1 MANSPL
7 SNLAAALT
15 GDAGAPIVLTRDY
28 LIAGLADA
36 TVSVSATLDNDLKA
50 AFQSPVAGLTVNLTA
65 QSVQPLNPA
74 TQSFKVTGVSARFL
88 QQDIQQGLVLTFGLT
103 GAVGAQ
109 SLSLE
114 IVTTPA
120 SWTWADLSS
129 FATGIPFKWTGI
141 SNAVFT
147 FKASQG
153 PRQGFAAQLTPPP
166 QLSTAVAVVQNL
178 GFPTLALPFTG
189 SMDFAKV
196 DGVEVFMPTT
206 TLQAPFLNVSG
217 GLKLLYLNVDTPVFG
232 LIIGPPELQDGEDP
246 AEAFYDQQVS
256 LYFGLNLSLTDQNG
270 KSVDYQ
276 MRALAQI
283 NNASAFNF
291 YLGHSDDGSA
301 LLTPATIIGLLDNNG
316 SFFSGTPPVLQQFLS
331 GIGLRSLA
339 LSGVTRPKLALSTAS
354 VTLGADPTVINL
366 EHPWVP
372 LQDPTNQLVFGV
384 TDFELVWGIN
394 FLPEGNAQSFLFQTR
409 FLLLPEVFK
418 GKTADENGLFF
429 VQFNSDLQLLARFDG
444 TANLNDLI
452 ATLTAQLIRIPK
464 SFVDASLSDVGLSLD
479 VGAKSYAFNAG
490 FELDLNLFTFAGQP
504 ILSVTDGQLYIKA
517 TTPTSASGSDAPAVT
532 TYQAGIGG
540 LVGIGPYFANASL
553 DYDGSKTP
561 ATWQV
566 AAQLAQPVDVQQL
579 VSQFLSFGGTFSFP
593 DFLPGQLLVNTLE
606 VDASLSTGNTPLD
619 SYTVA
624 GSLRWTFN
632 LGQAFSVDTLA
643 TLSLSY
649 DASKPANQQYSGSAT
664 TLWDFSF
671 LNDSVLLGYSFAPDN
686 QGSNAQLTL
695 SWEGL
700 TAIYQVD
707 KKALTFT
714 LKNWSLGRLIQKLM
728 QSLSDPYF
736 TLSSPWDVLNQI
748 SLDGLSLIINL
759 ENSSGSSVP
768 SISAKYTLA
777 SKIDLGFMSIDGL
790 VFERKKVNGV
800 DKITLGIDGSSVFKG
815 NNPQEQQDWSN
826 LLDPSKGQPVDK
838 LPTVPGQGTD
848 YFSLPLLVLGQR
860 VAISGYDSFAN
871 TKAVIDALKDVPS
884 TTGYTNPLNP
894 SDSGSKGVPYY
905 NRNSDWLIAGQLLL
919 LKTGKD
925 WTVDLMLVFNDP
937 NLYGL
942 RLALAGEKAKALGN
956 LVLDILY
963 KKITDDVG
971 VYQIE
976 WTFPDSIRNLNF
988 GAVSIVLPE
997 IGVKIYTNGDFF
1009 IDIGFPYNLDFTRS
1023 FSISAIVY
1031 GVPVLGAGG
1040 FYLGKL
1046 SSVTATQVPK
1056 TTQGTFD
1063 PVIVFGLG
1071 LQLGLGYNFV
1081 KGPLKAGFAL
1091 TVFGIL
1097 EGTIAAFHAYRPSTA
1112 LVPAG
1117 KSVQDD
1123 YYFKIQGTV
1132 GVIGLLYGSIDFA
1145 IISAAVNVRIT
1156 LSLSLTYE
1164 SYKPIPIA
1172 ARATVEVSVKVKI
1185 DLGLF
1190 SFSISFSFHAD
1201 VSARF
1206 EINAIESGP
1215 APWAEPGLLL
1225 ARQARHVQ
1233 LASARRATTPQPM
1246 TLLRAAGKPLLN
1258 LYATPQFTVLCNEG
1272 ASHYADQQGAFVFLL
1287 TMDAPSP
1294 TGASADS
1301 AGNSS
1306 FERLC
1311 ADYLPWLVG
1320 SLGSASSEQDTLA
1333 DILGTLVDKAMLV
1346 EDIKRLAD
1354 LANPPFGISELLTFL
1369 SSFEVSI
1376 TLPDATNQAQIQQV
1390 LQAGSVLF
1398 PVFDGLS
1405 LGVPLANAGSATVDF
1420 AHYVGTN
1427 STYRSNVAQMFKEL
1441 AALVTSEE
1449 TPTPALRAAADD
1461 SESMAA
1467 VIFTDAFMVIGRQL
1481 LQVALNAFDDYA
1493 YATAN
1498 GNSVSAILS
1507 WTNDLRGNNLTL
1519 DDIIRPNAEVALS
1532 DGLSLDIPLPAYTLQ
1547 SGDTLAKVAAAWS
1560 DSSVPARWSTSA
1572 SGLILANGNSLVIAA
1587 NQVISL
1593 PVGNDIH
1600 QCTTGPGETFN
1611 SLARTLGVTLA
1622 QLAQDS
1628 ALYAMPGLL
1637 LAGQPLLLP
1646 NLAYRTAGDS
1656 LNSAGARFGVSAMA
1670 LFSDPASANFRVA
1683 PLFAKAQ
1690 ITLTSLNSLYTE
1702 DLWNLLVTTDQLS
1715 QLAGMLSRFLAYG
1728 LRLPANPAGMGG
1740 LSLSPAFLY
1749 PAQQNAYGLYQLTG
1763 QQFPTPADLLP
1774 GSDLPISLSRAAT
1787 SHGVDLSFVQIAG
1800 ASSGS
1805 MNLNQ
1810 AYSNLSG
1817 VLAYARQGK
1826 FQPAPRIEL
1835 LPTVARSPK
1844 DYAVKSVSLWSTADL
1859 QQLRNLC
1866 QPGLRASSE
1875 GGASVQ
1881 PMLWSLP
1888 DGLIQLINQR
1898 VGNLARQLPKL
1909 TQQIPY
1915 LPAFTPCEVSTDP
1928 ATLETTR
1935 REIPAYSYATRVD
1948 FTIKRLPQAEPGAI
1962 AGSGSN
1968 LSYTYELLG
1977 PSATDA
1983 QLLERLLIAVSEL
1996 GSGIISGQFLL
2007 MPQGNAKASNLL
2019 SQAAS
2024 DFLAFLTQTNLSTET
2039 NPPPALMAARLAEEA
2054 GPRGILNPPEEVV
2067 KLLWE
2072 LSTVRSGGY
2081 YLSYYDAIAAAGLP
2095 DSIFDDSGTATL
2107 TLVVTYPRDALDG
2120 RLCNFV
2126 NAFVSTDTVIQQG
2139 SHMTLRSAATADS
2152 SQPTSAGDSLD
2163 SLAAF
2168 YGIGTGRIAEL
2179 NAGVTLSKAAQVP
2192 VDGIIHLV
2200 TPAEASAGNGQ
2211 SASILDN
2218 LARYYSVGALQPISA
2233 TQIANLNPGVS
2244 AAGGVALFV
2253 PALTYVVDA
2262 SLAPGNSL
2270 QSLAS
2275 YYGLD
2280 LDALAVSAAQVTGL
2294 FSVGSSLSIDT
2305 QTFDLQAVFKQGNAA
2320 FSVLRNNP
2328 PPVDSP
2334 SLDPDGYASAYLY
2347 NLYSVLSAGLD
2358 GSPWF
2363 SASELALPFGPQRP
2377 DSGVDSPEA
2386 QAHRQAMRD
2395 PQSRARAL
2403 DALAEDS
2410 QYSYQQTLGLARRA
2424 TSNAAPVPA
2433 RPGLPSAADNPY
2445 RGVGSF
2451 AQVNLTWLDIFGNI
2465 TVTPF
2470 QAPTPGYPGSLNHP
2484 PLPLRYCDRLI
2495 ALSAWPN
2502 TRSFYTYE
2510 AVAGGAQ
2517 LVISLS
2523 LDTSSYDPAG
2533 GDNVKEQAK
2542 KDLGMFN
2549 LIYYQLN
2556 QSYKDLQLPW
2566 CQGRA
2571 VSVEL
2576 VNSLFA
2582 QPLSRL
2588 DDSQAQPLLDYVNEV
2603 ILYLAQVV
2611 QGTRPAAPATVQLK
2625 LAVDIDALAPGSILP
2640 LSLTLSLRRVAALVE
2655 PDVAG
2660 LEGGVAVTS
2669 TLLPVPDA
2677 LSASTSGYSQFARAF
2692 EALFQRA
2699 GAWMTRVGSGTADPG
2714 STPDGRSQ
2722 TLWAARFAL
2731 GDGNDGIRYRI
2742 DPAPGYFAAQPIAR
2756 SLTSDSVQIYPN
2768 YQPDQPFPSGD
2779 PVTLTLTGVDQ
2790 NLWFET
2796 ALKAIDGFLAPTY
2809 APSVFLLDTLLG
2821 SKDPLKDGNLG
2832 KILSAKQTLAD
2843 AIASTIKPV
2852 LSAGPQDGPARAAAG
2867 EKLRQTLL
2875 NQLYSAYSTTA
2886 IVGFSVQG
2894 SATGEPLSLYGQ
2906 PTVASAAKV
2915 AGNSEAPE
2923 AGNDNYAF
2931 GSGRIGLPDAPGES
2945 ALAFVFNSRNEAARS
2960 YVPLDLE
2967 LQISHLEHDVRNVP
2981 GISGYTQS
2989 NWISLIS
2996 GPLRVPLADG
3006 QTLNLPVLLRALPEP
3021 PTIQGQTATAWAQ
3034 VPQQVSDLSKWTYAF
3049 DSLVR
3054 GTAQDSLNV
3063 AIALNTPTVDAALRS
3078 VDKSLVTALAQFVSV
3093 YPSIEVAMQ
3102 DNLSAINFG
3111 EPTAVQIAAAQ
3122 QAVEAFVYIV
3132 QQVTEAYD
3140 AWARPLLRS
3149 AAAFVAPQAL
3159 TCSFSQVLAPVTV
3172 DGQERAETLLLDVSI
3187 NQVAASYDP
3196 ASGQISATL
3205 PEFGKVS
3212 LPVPL
3217 VQIAPQ
3223 QYDAVSVVDPS
3234 NPGLIAYRYRLKGS
3248 QPAVWLDYADALLID
3263 ERRTSL
3269 PALNVFDHQNAWAS
3283 LSVERNR
3290 ILFPAAD
3297 IGTLQ
3302 TNALFRF
3309 STPVV
3314 RFVESISPHISQG
3327 TFSLDNL
3334 QVPNASLDD
3343 YLEVFFAALGEGSNG
3358 TTVQV
3363 GMEGRYSY
3371 EVAAPGVVARTVL
3384 PAALLLP
3391 VATSLNSPPAFTS
3404 AFSQAIDRWRLA
3416 EQVTLQGNARVD
3428 LTLRAFSADDP
3439 AQLARGAVAAD
3450 NQPPLLS
3457 IETLWVSAS
3466 KVPPEQGGA

>member
-74 TQSFKVTGVSARFL
+74 TQTFKVTGVSARFL

-103 GAVGAQ
+103 GAAGAQ

-129 FATGIPFKWTGI
+129 FATGIPFKWTAI

-270 KSVDYQ
+270 QSVDYQ

-283 NNASAFNF
+283 NNGSAFNF

-354 VTLGADPTVINL
+354 VTLGADPTVINV

-418 GKTADENGLFF
+418 GKTADEKGLFF

-517 TTPTSASGSDAPAVT
+517 TTPTAASGTNAPAVT

-579 VSQFLSFGGTFSFP
+579 VSQFLSFGGTFTFP

-707 KKALTFT
+707 KKTLTFT

-838 LPTVPGQGTD
+838 L
-848 YFSLPLLVLGQR
+848 
-860 VAISGYDSFAN
+860 
-871 TKAVIDALKDVPS
+871 
-884 TTGYTNPLNP
+884 
-894 SDSGSKGVPYY
+894 
-905 NRNSDWLIAGQLLL
+905 
-919 LKTGKD
+919 
-925 WTVDLMLVFNDP
+925 
-937 NLYGL
+937 
-942 RLALAGEKAKALGN
+942 
-956 LVLDILY
+956 
-963 KKITDDVG
+963 
-971 VYQIE
+971 
-976 WTFPDSIRNLNF
+976 
-988 GAVSIVLPE
+988 
-997 IGVKIYTNGDFF
+997 
-1009 IDIGFPYNLDFTRS
+1009 
-1023 FSISAIVY
+1023 
-1031 GVPVLGAGG
+1031 
-1040 FYLGKL
+1040 
-1046 SSVTATQVPK
+1046 
-1056 TTQGTFD
+1056 
-1063 PVIVFGLG
+1063 
-1071 LQLGLGYNFV
+1071 
-1081 KGPLKAGFAL
+1081 
-1091 TVFGIL
+1091 
-1097 EGTIAAFHAYRPSTA
+1097 
-1112 LVPAG
+1112 
-1117 KSVQDD
+1117 
-1123 YYFKIQGTV
+1123 
-1132 GVIGLLYGSIDFA
+1132 
-1145 IISAAVNVRIT
+1145 
-1156 LSLSLTYE
+1156 
-1164 SYKPIPIA
+1164 
-1172 ARATVEVSVKVKI
+1172 
-1185 DLGLF
+1185 
-1190 SFSISFSFHAD
+1190 
-1201 VSARF
+1201 
-1206 EINAIESGP
+1206 
-1215 APWAEPGLLL
+1215 
-1225 ARQARHVQ
+1225 
-1233 LASARRATTPQPM
+1233 
-1246 TLLRAAGKPLLN
+1246 
-1258 LYATPQFTVLCNEG
+1258 
-1272 ASHYADQQGAFVFLL
+1272 
-1287 TMDAPSP
+1287 
-1294 TGASADS
+1294 
-1301 AGNSS
+1301 
-1306 FERLC
+1306 
-1311 ADYLPWLVG
+1311 
-1320 SLGSASSEQDTLA
+1320 
-1333 DILGTLVDKAMLV
+1333 
-1346 EDIKRLAD
+1346 
-1354 LANPPFGISELLTFL
+1354 
-1369 SSFEVSI
+1369 
-1376 TLPDATNQAQIQQV
+1376 
-1390 LQAGSVLF
+1390 
-1398 PVFDGLS
+1398 
-1405 LGVPLANAGSATVDF
+1405 
-1420 AHYVGTN
+1420 
-1427 STYRSNVAQMFKEL
+1427 
-1441 AALVTSEE
+1441 
-1449 TPTPALRAAADD
+1449 
-1461 SESMAA
+1461 
-1467 VIFTDAFMVIGRQL
+1467 
-1481 LQVALNAFDDYA
+1481 
-1493 YATAN
+1493 
-1498 GNSVSAILS
+1498 
-1507 WTNDLRGNNLTL
+1507 
-1519 DDIIRPNAEVALS
+1519 
-1532 DGLSLDIPLPAYTLQ
+1532 
-1547 SGDTLAKVAAAWS
+1547 
-1560 DSSVPARWSTSA
+1560 
-1572 SGLILANGNSLVIAA
+1572 
-1587 NQVISL
+1587 
-1593 PVGNDIH
+1593 
-1600 QCTTGPGETFN
+1600 
-1611 SLARTLGVTLA
+1611 
-1622 QLAQDS
+1622 
-1628 ALYAMPGLL
+1628 
-1637 LAGQPLLLP
+1637 
-1646 NLAYRTAGDS
+1646 
-1656 LNSAGARFGVSAMA
+1656 
-1670 LFSDPASANFRVA
+1670 
-1683 PLFAKAQ
+1683 
-1690 ITLTSLNSLYTE
+1690 
-1702 DLWNLLVTTDQLS
+1702 
-1715 QLAGMLSRFLAYG
+1715 
-1728 LRLPANPAGMGG
+1728 
-1740 LSLSPAFLY
+1740 
-1749 PAQQNAYGLYQLTG
+1749 
-1763 QQFPTPADLLP
+1763 
-1774 GSDLPISLSRAAT
+1774 
-1787 SHGVDLSFVQIAG
+1787 
-1800 ASSGS
+1800 
-1805 MNLNQ
+1805 
-1810 AYSNLSG
+1810 
-1817 VLAYARQGK
+1817 
-1826 FQPAPRIEL
+1826 
-1835 LPTVARSPK
+1835 
-1844 DYAVKSVSLWSTADL
+1844 
-1859 QQLRNLC
+1859 
-1866 QPGLRASSE
+1866 
-1875 GGASVQ
+1875 
-1881 PMLWSLP
+1881 
-1888 DGLIQLINQR
+1888 
-1898 VGNLARQLPKL
+1898 
-1909 TQQIPY
+1909 
-1915 LPAFTPCEVSTDP
+1915 
-1928 ATLETTR
+1928 
-1935 REIPAYSYATRVD
+1935 
-1948 FTIKRLPQAEPGAI
+1948 
-1962 AGSGSN
+1962 
-1968 LSYTYELLG
+1968 SYTYELLG

-1996 GSGIISGQFLL
+1996 GSAIISGQFLL

-2081 YLSYYDAIAAAGLP
+2081 YLSYYDAIATAGLP

-2120 RLCNFV
+2120 RLGNFV

-2139 SHMTLRSAATADS
+2139 SHMTLRSAATADR

-2179 NAGVTLSKAAQVP
+2179 NAAVTLSKAAQVP

-2244 AAGGVALFV
+2244 AANGVALFI

-2270 QSLAS
+2270 QSLAT

-2280 LDALAVSAAQVTGL
+2280 LDALAVGAAQVTGL

-2334 SLDPDGYASAYLY
+2334 SQDPDGYASAYLY

-2386 QAHRQAMRD
+2386 QARRRAMRD

-2403 DALAEDS
+2403 NDLAEDS

-2424 TSNAAPVPA
+2424 TSNAAPTPA
-2433 RPGLPSAADNPY
+2433 RPGLPSAEDNPY

-2470 QAPTPGYPGSLNHP
+2470 QAPAPGYPGSLNHP

-2533 GDNVKEQAK
+2533 GDKVKEQAK
-2542 KDLGMFN
+2542 KDLAMFK

-2588 DDSQAQPLLDYVNEV
+2588 DDNQAQPLLDYVNGV

-2625 LAVDIDALAPGSILP
+2625 LAVDIDAMAPGSILP

-2669 TLLPVPDA
+2669 PLLPVPDA

-2731 GDGNDGIRYRI
+2731 SDGNDGIRYRIDPAPGYFAAQPIARSLTSDSVQIYPNYQPDQPFPSGDPVTLTLTGVDQNLWFETALKAIDGFLAPTYAPSVFLLDTLLGSKDPLKDGNLGKILSAKQTLADAIASTIKPVLSAGPQDGPARAAAGESASILDNLARYYSVGALQPISATQIANLNPGVSAANGVALFIPALTYVVDASLAPGNSLQSLATYYGLDLDALAVGAAQVTGLFSVGSSLSIDTQTFDLQAVFKQGNAAFSVLRNNPPPVDSPSQDPDGYASAYLYNLYSVLSAGLDGSPWFSASELALPFGPQRPDSGVDSPEAQARRRAMRDPQSRARALNDLAEDSQYSYQQTLGLARRATSNAAPTPARPGLPSAEDNPYRGVGSFAQVNLTWLDIFGNITVTPFQAPAPGYPGSLNHPPLPLRYCDRLIALSAWPNTRSFYTYEAVAGGAQLVISLSLDTSSYDPAGGDKVKEQAKKDLAMFKLIYYQLNQSYKDLQLPWCQGRAVSVELVNSLFAQPLSRLDDNQAQPLLDYVNGVILYLAQVVQGTRPAAPATVQLKLAVDIDAMAPGSILPLSLTLSLRRVAALVEPDVAGLEGGVAVTSPLLPVPDALSASTSGYSQFARAFEALFQRAGAWMTRVGSGTADPGSTPDGRSQTLWAARFALSDGNDGIRYRI

-2906 PTVASAAKV
+2906 PTVASAAPAARTSDPAV
-2915 AGNSEAPE
+2915 

-2931 GSGRIGLPDAPGES
+2931 GSGRIALPDAPGES

-3021 PTIQGQTATAWAQ
+3021 PTIQGQTATAWAP
-3034 VPQQVSDLSKWTYAF
+3034 VPQQVSDLSKWTYTF

-3063 AIALNTPTVDAALRS
+3063 AIALNTPTVDGALRS
-3078 VDKSLVTALAQFVSV
+3078 ANKSLVTALAQFVSV

-3132 QQVTEAYD
+3132 QEVTEAYD

-3187 NQVAASYDP
+3187 NQVAASYDA

-3205 PEFGKVS
+3205 PQLGKVS
-3212 LPVPL
+3212 LPLPL

-3269 PALNVFDHQNAWAS
+3269 PALNLFDHQNAWAS

-3302 TNALFRF
+3302 TNPLFRF

-3327 TFSLDNL
+3327 AFSLDNL

-3343 YLEVFFAALGEGSNG
+3343 YLEVFFAALGAGSNG

-3416 EQVTLQGNARVD
+3416 EQVTVQGNARVD

-3439 AQLARGAVAAD
+3439 AQLAQGAVAAD

>member
-1 MANSPL
+1 MASSPL

-15 GDAGAPIVLTRDY
+15 RDAGKPLVLTRDY
-28 LIAGLADA
+28 LVAGLADA
-36 TVSVSATLDNDLKA
+36 TVSVSASLDQDLKA
-50 AFQSPVAGLTVNLTA
+50 AFQSPVAGLTLTFAA
-65 QSVQPLNPA
+65 QGVRPLDPA
-74 TQSFKVTGVSARFL
+74 TQTFKVTGASARFL
-88 QQDIQQGLVLTFGLT
+88 QQDIAQGLVLTFGLT
-103 GAVGAQ
+103 GAAGAQ
-109 SLSLE
+109 ALTLE

-120 SWTWADLSS
+120 RWTWSDLSS
-129 FATGIPFKWTGI
+129 FATGTPFTWASI

-147 FKASQG
+147 FKDSLG
-153 PRQGFAAQLTPPP
+153 PCQGFAANLTPPA
-166 QLSTAVAVVQNL
+166 QLASAVAVVQNL

-196 DGVEVFMPTT
+196 NGVDVFMPTT
-206 TLQAPFLNVSG
+206 TLQAPFLNVG
-217 GLKLLYLNVDTPVFG
+217 DGLKLLYLTVGAPVFG

-246 AEAFYDQQVS
+246 AEAFFDQQVS
-256 LYFGLNLSLTDQNG
+256 LYFGLDLSLADQDG
-270 KSVDYQ
+270 KAVDYQ
-276 MRALAQI
+276 LRALAQI
-283 NNASAFNF
+283 NNGAAFNF

-331 GIGLRSLA
+331 GIGLRSLS
-339 LSGVTRPKLALSTAS
+339 LSGATRPSLLLSTAS
-354 VTLGADPTVINL
+354 VTLGADPTVINAT
-366 EHPWVP
+366 HPWVP

-384 TDFELVWGIN
+384 TDFELTWGIN
-394 FLPEGNAQSFLFQTR
+394 FLPGGNTQSFLFQTQ
-409 FLLLPEVFK
+409 FLLLPDVFK
-418 GKTADENGLFF
+418 GKTVAENGLFF

-452 ATLTAQLIRIPK
+452 AKLTAQLIRIPK
-464 SFVDASLSDVGLSLD
+464 GFVDASLSDVGLSLD
-479 VGAKSYAFNAG
+479 VSAKSYAFNAG
-490 FELDLNLFTFAGQP
+490 FELDLNLFSLGGEP
-504 ILSVTDGQLYIKA
+504 ILSVTDGQLYLKA
-517 TTPTSASGSDAPAVT
+517 TTPTTPGAGKAPPTT

-540 LVGIGPYFANASL
+540 LVGIGPYFANASV
-553 DYDGSKTP
+553 DYDGTQTP
-561 ATWQV
+561 ATWKV
-566 AAQLAQPVDVQQL
+566 AARLAQPVDVQQL
-579 VSQFLSFGGTFSFP
+579 VKQFLSFGGAFSFP
-593 DFLPGQLLVNTLE
+593 DFLPGTLLVNTLE
-606 VDASLSTGNTPLD
+606 VDASLSTD
-619 SYTVA
+619 SAPVDRYTVA

-632 LGQAFSVDTLA
+632 LGQAFSVDTQA

-686 QGSNAQLTL
+686 QGSNAQLSL

-707 KKALTFT
+707 KKTLTFT

-728 QSLSDPYF
+728 QSLGDPYF
-736 TLSSPWDVLNQI
+736 TLTSPWDVLNQI

-759 ENSSGSSVP
+759 ETSNGSTP
-768 SISAKYTLA
+768 SIAAKYTLA

-790 VFERKKVNGV
+790 VFERKKVDGV

-826 LLDPSKGQPVDK
+826 LLDPQKGQPVDK
-838 LPTVPGQGTD
+838 LPSVPGQGTD

-871 TKAVIDALKDVPS
+871 TKAVIDALKKVPS
-884 TTGYTNPLNP
+884 TTGASNPLNP
-894 SDSGSKGVPYY
+894 ADSGNKGTPYY
-905 NRNSDWLIAGQLLL
+905 NRNSDWLIAGQLQL

-937 NLYGL
+937 SLYGL

-1112 LVPAG
+1112 LVAAG

-1164 SYKPIPIA
+1164 SYQPIPIA

-1206 EINAIESGP
+1206 EINALNSGP
-1215 APWAEPGLLL
+1215 APWADPAPLL
-1225 ARQARHVQ
+1225 ARQVRNRQ
-1233 LASARRATTPQPM
+1233 LASARRATQPRAM
-1246 TLLRAAGKPLLN
+1246 KLLRAASRPALN

-1272 ASHYADQQGAFVFLL
+1272 ANRYADQQGAFVFLL

-1294 TGASADS
+1294 TRQAAEAD
-1301 AGNSS
+1301 GDSS

-1311 ADYLPWLVG
+1311 ADYLPWLIG
-1320 SLGSASSEQDTLA
+1320 TLGSAGSDQDTLA
-1333 DILGTLVDKAMLV
+1333 DILGTQVDKALLEV
-1346 EDIKRLAD
+1346 DIERLAD
-1354 LANPPFGISELLTFL
+1354 LANPPFGIAELLGFL
-1369 SSFEVSI
+1369 SSFDVSI
-1376 TLPDATNQAQIQQV
+1376 TLPDASNQARIKQV
-1390 LQAGSVLF
+1390 LEAGSVLF

-1405 LGVPLANAGSATVDF
+1405 LTVPLADAGSATLDF
-1420 AHYVGTN
+1420 ARYVGTD
-1427 STYRSNVAQMFKEL
+1427 STYRRNVAQLFKEL
-1441 AALVTSEE
+1441 AAVVTAKDE
-1449 TPTPALRAAADD
+1449 PPAPALRAAGDD

-1498 GNSVSAILS
+1498 GNSIAAILQWS
-1507 WTNDLRGNNLTL
+1507 NEVRGNSLTL
-1519 DDIIRPNAEVALS
+1519 DDIVRPNAEAALS
-1532 DGLSLDIPLPAYTLQ
+1532 DGLNLAIALPPYTLQ
-1547 SGDTLAKVAAAWS
+1547 SGDTLAGVARAWS
-1560 DSSVPARWSTSA
+1560 DSAVPARWSTSA
-1572 SGLILANGNSLVIAA
+1572 AGLILANGNSTVIAA

-1600 QCTTGPGETFN
+1600 QYTTGPGETFD
-1611 SLARTLGVTLA
+1611 SLARALGVDLATLA
-1622 QLAQDS
+1622 RDS
-1628 ALYAMPGLL
+1628 ALYDLTGLL
-1637 LAGQPLLLP
+1637 IPGQPLLLP
-1646 NLAYRTAGDS
+1646 TLAYQTAGDS
-1656 LNSAGARFGVSAMA
+1656 LGSAGARFGVSAMA
-1670 LFSDPASANFRVA
+1670 LLGDPQSANWRVA
-1683 PLFAKAQ
+1683 PLFAAPR
-1690 ITLTSLNSLYTE
+1690 ITLTSLDSLLTE
-1702 DLWNLLVTTDQLS
+1702 DLWSVMVATDQLA

-1728 LRLPANPAGMGG
+1728 LRLPSNPAGMGG
-1740 LSLSPAFLY
+1740 LTLSGEFLY
-1749 PAQQNAYGLYQLTG
+1749 PASQSAYGLYQLTG
-1763 QQFPTPADLLP
+1763 QQFPTPADLAP
-1774 GSDLPISLSRAAT
+1774 GSAYPVGLSRAAS
-1787 SHGVDLSFVQIAG
+1787 SHGVDLAFVQIAG
-1800 ASSGS
+1800 GSSGS
-1805 MNLNQ
+1805 LDLGQ
-1810 AYSNLSG
+1810 AYDNLSG

-1826 FQPAPRIEL
+1826 FQPAPSIRL

-1844 DYAVKSVSLWSTADL
+1844 DYAVKSVSLWSSADL
-1859 QQLRNLC
+1859 QQLRALC
-1866 QPGLRASSE
+1866 QPGLRASDAA
-1875 GGASVQ
+1875 GASAQ

-1888 DGLIQLINQR
+1888 DGLVRLINQR
-1898 VGNLARQLPKL
+1898 VGSLARQLPAL
-1909 TQQIPY
+1909 SQQVPY
-1915 LPAFTPCEVSTDP
+1915 LPAFTPSEVSTDP
-1928 ATLETTR
+1928 ATLETTH
-1935 REIPAYSYATRVD
+1935 RELSAYCYATRVD
-1948 FTIKRLPQAEPGAI
+1948 FTLKRLPQAEPGEI
-1962 AGSGSN
+1962 AGNGSS
-1968 LSYTYELLG
+1968 LSYTYQLLG

-1983 QLLERLLIAVSEL
+1983 QLLERLLVAIGEL
-1996 GSGIISGQFLL
+1996 GTTIVSGQFLL

-2019 SQAAS
+2019 SQARS

-2039 NPPPALMAARLAEEA
+2039 NPPPALMAARLAVDS

-2081 YLSYYDAIAAAGLP
+2081 YLSYYDVIAASGLP

-2107 TLVVTYPRDALDG
+2107 TLVVTYPRDALQG
-2120 RLCNFV
+2120 RLGNFV
-2126 NAFVSTDTVIQQG
+2126 NAFVSTDTVVQQG
-2139 SHMTLRSAATADS
+2139 SHMALRSSVTAS
-2152 SQPTSAGDSLD
+2152 TGQPTTASDSLD

-2168 YGIGTGRIAEL
+2168 YGVGAGRLAEL
-2179 NAGVTLSKAAQVP
+2179 NPGVALRAAAQVP
-2192 VDGIIHLV
+2192 VDGIVHLV

-2211 SASILDN
+2211 GATILDN
-2218 LARYYSVGALQPISA
+2218 LARYYSVGAVQPISA
-2233 TQIANLNPGVS
+2233 TQIANLNPGVTV
-2244 AAGGVALFV
+2244 AGGVALFI
-2253 PALTYVVDA
+2253 PALTYAVDA
-2262 SLAPGNSL
+2262 ALAPGNSL
-2270 QSLAS
+2270 QSLAG

-2280 LDALAVSAAQVTGL
+2280 LDALAVGAAQVDGL
-2294 FSVGSSLSIDT
+2294 FADGSALAIDT
-2305 QTFDLQAVFKQGNAA
+2305 QTFDLQAVFNQGNAA
-2320 FSVLRNNP
+2320 FSVVRDNP

-2334 SLDPDGYASAYLY
+2334 ATDPDGYASACLY
-2347 NLYSVLSAGLD
+2347 NLYSVLSAGID

-2363 SASELALPFGPQRP
+2363 NASDLALPFGPQRP
-2377 DSGVDSPEA
+2377 DSDADSPQA
-2386 QAHRQAMRD
+2386 RAHRQAMRD
-2395 PQSRARAL
+2395 PQSRRAAL
-2403 DALAEDS
+2403 DALADDS
-2410 QYSYQQTLGLARRA
+2410 QYHYQQTLGLARRA
-2424 TSNAAPVPA
+2424 TRNAAPLPD
-2433 RPGLPSAADNPY
+2433 RPGLPTAADNPY

-2451 AQVNLTWLDIFGNI
+2451 AQVNLTWLDLFGNI

-2470 QAPTPGYPGSLNHP
+2470 QQPPAGYTGSLNHP
-2484 PLPLRYCDRLI
+2484 PLPLRYSDRLI

-2502 TRSFYTYE
+2502 TRSFYSYE
-2510 AVAGGAQ
+2510 AAAGGAQ

-2523 LDTSSYDPAG
+2523 LDASAYDPAG
-2533 GDNVKEQAK
+2533 GTDVKVQAA
-2542 KDLGMFN
+2542 KDLEMFS
-2549 LIYYQLN
+2549 LVYYQLN
-2556 QSYKDLQLPW
+2556 QTYKDLDLPW

-2588 DDSQAQPLLDYVNEV
+2588 DEHQAQPLLDYVDGV
-2603 ILYLAQVV
+2603 ILYLDQVSRG
-2611 QGTRPAAPATVQLK
+2611 QSATPPATVPLR
-2625 LAVDIDALAPGSILP
+2625 LAVDIDTLAAGSILP
-2640 LSLTLSLRRVAALVE
+2640 LSLTLGLRRVAALVE

-2669 TLLPVPDA
+2669 TLLPVPDPVA
-2677 LSASTSGYSQFARAF
+2677 ASTSGYSQFAKAF
-2692 EALFQRA
+2692 EALFQQP

-2731 GDGNDGIRYRI
+2731 QDGAPGIRYRL
-2742 DPAPGYFAAQPIAR
+2742 DPAPGYFAARPIAR
-2756 SLTSDSVQIYPN
+2756 SLTSDSVQIYPA
-2768 YQPDQPFPSGD
+2768 YRPDQPFPGTD
-2779 PVTLTLTGVDQ
+2779 LATLTLTGVDQ

-2796 ALKAIDGFLAPTY
+2796 ALKAIDGFLSPTY

-2832 KILSAKQTLAD
+2832 NILSAKQTLAD
-2843 AIASTIKPV
+2843 DIAATIEPV
-2852 LSAGPQDGPARAAAG
+2852 LSTGPQDGAARAAAG

-2886 IVGFSVQG
+2886 VVGFSVQG
-2894 SATGEPLSLYGQ
+2894 SSADQAVALYGQ
-2906 PTVASAAKV
+2906 PTAVQPAQGATPS
-2915 AGNSEAPE
+2915 

-2931 GSGRIGLPDAPGES
+2931 GSGRINLSPSAGDS
-2945 ALAFVFNSRNEAARS
+2945 ALAFVFNSRNEAAHS

-2967 LQISHLEHDVRNVP
+2967 LQVSHLEHDMRQVP
-2981 GISGYTQS
+2981 GIAGYTQS
-2989 NWISLIS
+2989 NWISLI
-2996 GPLRVPLADG
+2996 GEPLRLPLGGG

-3021 PTIQGQTATAWAQ
+3021 PTIQGQAATAWSAQ
-3034 VPQQVSDLSKWTYAF
+3034 PQSAADLGKWTYAF
-3049 DSLVR
+3049 DSLYR

-3063 AIALNTPTVDAALRS
+3063 AVALNTPNVDGALRS

-3093 YPSIEVAMQ
+3093 YPGIEVAMQ
-3102 DNLSAINFG
+3102 DSLTAVNLDQ
-3111 EPTAVQIAAAQ
+3111 PTEVQIAAARH
-3122 QAVEAFVYIV
+3122 AVEAFVYIV
-3132 QQVTEAYD
+3132 REVTDAYH

-3159 TCSFSQVLAPVTV
+3159 TCAFSQVLTPVTV
-3172 DGQERAETLLLDVSI
+3172 EGQEVAQTLLLDVSI
-3187 NQVAASYDP
+3187 NQVAARYDP
-3196 ASGQISATL
+3196 ATGRISAVLPTL
-3205 PEFGKVS
+3205 GAVS
-3212 LPVPL
+3212 LPAPL
-3217 VQIAPQ
+3217 VEIDPGL
-3223 QYDAVSVVDPS
+3223 YEAVVVADPD
-3234 NPGLIAYRYRLKGS
+3234 NPGLIAYRYRLRNS
-3248 QPAVWLDYADALLID
+3248 QPATWLGYEDALLVN

-3269 PALNVFDHQNAWAS
+3269 PALNVFDHQDAWAA

-3297 IGTLQ
+3297 IGTVQ
-3302 TNALFRF
+3302 TNPLFRF

-3314 RFVESISPHISQG
+3314 RFVDSISPHITQAS
-3327 TFSLDNL
+3327 FSLDNL
-3334 QVPNASLDD
+3334 PVAKASLDD
-3343 YLEVFFAALGEGSNG
+3343 YLATFFAALGTGSNG

-3371 EVAAPGVVARTVL
+3371 DIAAPGVVARTVL

-3391 VATSLNSPPAFTS
+3391 VATSLNSPPAFTG

-3416 EQVTLQGNARVD
+3416 ERVTTTGNARVD

-3439 AQLARGAVAAD
+3439 AQLALGARPAD

-3466 KVPPEQGGA
+3466 KVPPGQGGA

>member
-15 GDAGAPIVLTRDY
+15 RDAGAPIVLTRDY

-36 TVSVSATLDNDLKA
+36 SVSVGASLDADLKA
-50 AFQSPVAGLTVNLTA
+50 AFQSPVAGLTVTLTA
-65 QSVQPLNPA
+65 QSVQPLNPT
-74 TQSFKVTGVSARFL
+74 TQTFKVTGVSARFL
-88 QQDIQQGLVLTFGLT
+88 QQDVKQGLVLTFGLK
-103 GAVGAQ
+103 GDAGAQ
-109 SLSLE
+109 SLTLE

-120 SWTWADLSS
+120 SWTWSDLSS
-129 FATGIPFKWTGI
+129 FATGIPFKWAAI
-141 SNAVFT
+141 ANAVFT

-153 PRQGFAAQLTPPP
+153 PLQAFAANLTPPA
-166 QLSTAVAVVQNL
+166 QLATAVAVVQNL

-196 DGVEVFMPTT
+196 DGVEIFMPTT
-206 TLQAPFLNVSG
+206 TLQAPFLNVG
-217 GLKLLYLNVDTPVFG
+217 DGLKLLYLNVQAPVFG
-232 LIIGPPELQDGEDP
+232 LVIGPPEQQDAEDQD
-246 AEAFYDQQVS
+246 EAYYDQRVS
-256 LYFGLNLSLTDQNG
+256 LFFGLDLSLTDQQG
-270 KSVDYQ
+270 RSVDYQ
-276 MRALAQI
+276 LRALAQI
-283 NNASAFNF
+283 NNGSAFNF
-291 YLGHSDDGSA
+291 YLGHSDNGSA

-331 GIGLRSLA
+331 GIGLRSLS
-339 LSGVTRPKLALSTAS
+339 LSGATSPRLVLSTAS
-354 VTLGADPTVINL
+354 VTLGADPTVINA

-372 LQDPTNQLVFGV
+372 LQDPTNHVIFGV

-394 FLPEGNAQSFLFQTR
+394 FLPQGNAQSYLFQTT

-452 ATLTAQLIRIPK
+452 ATLTMQLIRIPK

-490 FELDLNLFTFAGQP
+490 FELDLNLFTLGGQP
-504 ILSVTDGQLYIKA
+504 ILSVTDGQLYLKA
-517 TTPTSASGSDAPAVT
+517 TTPTASGAANTTPTT
-532 TYQAGIGG
+532 TYQAGISG
-540 LVGIGPYFANASL
+540 LVGIGPYFATASL
-553 DYDGSKTP
+553 DYDGSQTP
-561 ATWQV
+561 ATWKV
-566 AAQLAQPVDVQQL
+566 AAQLAQPVDVEQL
-579 VSQFLSFGGTFSFP
+579 VSQFLSFGGAFDFP
-593 DFLPGQLLVNTLE
+593 DFLPGTLLVNTLE
-606 VDASLSTGNTPLD
+606 VDASLNTGDAPLD

-686 QGSNAQLTL
+686 QGSNAQLSL

-707 KKALTFT
+707 KQTLTFT

-728 QSLSDPYF
+728 QSLGDPYF
-736 TLSSPWDVLNQI
+736 TLTSPWDVLNQI

-759 ENSSGSSVP
+759 ETSDGKTP
-768 SISAKYTLA
+768 SIAAKYTLA

-790 VFERKKVNGV
+790 VFERKKVDGV

-826 LLDPSKGQPVDK
+826 LLDPQKGQPVDK
-838 LPTVPGQGTD
+838 LPSVPGQGTD
-848 YFSLPLLVLGQR
+848 YFSLPLMVLGQR

-871 TKAVIDALKDVPS
+871 TKAVIDALKKVPA
-884 TTGYTNPLNP
+884 TTGSSNPMNP
-894 SDSGSKGVPYY
+894 ADSGTKGIPYY

-1145 IISAAVNVRIT
+1145 IISASVNVRIT

-1206 EINAIESGP
+1206 EINALNSGP
-1215 APWAEPGLLL
+1215 APWAEPTRLL

-1233 LASARRATTPQPM
+1233 LASNRRAASPQPM
-1246 TLLRAAGKPLLN
+1246 TLLRGAVKPALT
-1258 LYATPQFTVLCNEG
+1258 LYATPQFSVMCNEG
-1272 ASHYADQQGAFVFLL
+1272 ANHYADQQGAFVFLL

-1294 TGASADS
+1294 TQQAQ
-1301 AGNSS
+1301 AGGSS

-1311 ADYLPWLVG
+1311 ADYLPWLIG
-1320 SLGSASSEQDTLA
+1320 TLGSASSAQDTLA
-1333 DILGTLVDKAMLV
+1333 DILGTQVDKALLEV
-1346 EDIKRLAD
+1346 DIERLAD
-1354 LANPPFGISELLTFL
+1354 LANPPFGIGELLTFL
-1369 SSFEVSI
+1369 SSFDVSI
-1376 TLPDATNQAQIQQV
+1376 TLPDASNQARIKEV
-1390 LQAGSVLF
+1390 LEAGSVLF

-1405 LGVPLANAGSATVDF
+1405 LSVPLADAGTATVDF
-1420 AHYVGTN
+1420 AQYAGTN

-1441 AALVTSEE
+1441 AALVTAKDDA
-1449 TPTPALRAAADD
+1449 PAPPLRTAADD
-1461 SESMAA
+1461 RESMAA

-1498 GNSVSAILS
+1498 GNSIEQILNWS
-1507 WTNDLRGNNLTL
+1507 NVARGNSLTL
-1519 DDIIRPNAEVALS
+1519 DDIVRPNAESALS
-1532 DGLSLDIPLPAYTLQ
+1532 AGLSLNIPLPAYTLQ
-1547 SGDTLAKVAAAWS
+1547 SADTLARVAGLWS
-1560 DSSVPARWSTSA
+1560 DSATPARWQTTA
-1572 SGLILANGNSLVIAA
+1572 AGLILANGYSTVIAA
-1587 NQVISL
+1587 GQVISL
-1593 PVGNDIH
+1593 PVGQDIH

-1611 SLARTLGVTLA
+1611 SLADTLGVDLATLA
-1622 QLAQDS
+1622 RDS
-1628 ALYAMPGLL
+1628 ALYDMAGLL
-1637 LAGQPLLLP
+1637 LPGQPLLLP
-1646 NLAYRTAGDS
+1646 NLAYQTAAGDS
-1656 LNSAGARFGVSAMA
+1656 LTSSGARFGVSAMA
-1670 LFSDPASANFRVA
+1670 LFSDPQSANLRLA
-1683 PLFAKAQ
+1683 PLFASDT
-1690 ITLTSLNSLYTE
+1690 ITLTALDSLFTE
-1702 DLWNLLVTTDQLS
+1702 DLWNVVVATDQLA

-1728 LRLPANPAGMGG
+1728 LRLPSNPAGMGG
-1740 LSLSPAFLY
+1740 LSLSPDFLY
-1749 PAQQNAYGLYQLTG
+1749 PNAQSAYGLYQLTG
-1763 QQFPTPADLLP
+1763 QQFPTPVGLAP
-1774 GSDLPISLSRAAT
+1774 GSDYPIGLSRAAS

-1817 VLAYARQGK
+1817 VLAYAQQGK
-1826 FQPAPRIEL
+1826 FQPAPRIDL

-1859 QQLRNLC
+1859 QQLRALC
-1866 QPGLRASSE
+1866 QPALRANAQD
-1875 GGASVQ
+1875 GASVQ
-1881 PMLWSLP
+1881 PLLWSLP
-1888 DGLIQLINQR
+1888 DGLIRLSNQR
-1898 VGNLARQLPKL
+1898 VASLASQLPKL
-1909 TQQIPY
+1909 AQQLPY
-1915 LPAFTPCEVSTDP
+1915 LPAFSPYEVSTDP
-1928 ATLETTR
+1928 ATLETSS
-1935 REIPAYSYATRVD
+1935 REIASYSYATRVD
-1948 FTIKRLPQAEPGAI
+1948 FSIKRLPQAEPGAI
-1962 AGSGSN
+1962 AGSGSS
-1968 LSYTYELLG
+1968 LSYTYQLLG

-1983 QLLERLLIAVSEL
+1983 QLLERLLVAISEL
-1996 GSGIISGQFLL
+1996 GTHIISGQFLL

-2019 SQAAS
+2019 SQAQS

-2039 NPPPALMAARLAEEA
+2039 NPPPSLMNARLAEDA
-2054 GPRGILNPPEEVV
+2054 GPRGILNPAEEVV

-2081 YLSYYDAIAAAGLP
+2081 YLSYYDRIAASGLP
-2095 DSIFDDSGTATL
+2095 DSIFDDSGSATL
-2107 TLVVTYPRDALDG
+2107 TLVVTYPRGGADPLQG

-2126 NAFVSTDTVIQQG
+2126 NAFVSTDTVVQQG
-2139 SHMTLRSAATADS
+2139 SHMALRSASTTDT
-2152 SQPTSAGDSLD
+2152 SQPTGAGDSLD

-2168 YGIGTGRIAEL
+2168 YGIGVGRIAEL
-2179 NAGVTLSKAAQVP
+2179 NPQTLLSNAAQVP
-2192 VDGIIHLV
+2192 LDGIVHLV
-2200 TPAEASAGNGQ
+2200 TPAESAAGNGQ
-2211 SASILDN
+2211 GATILEN
-2218 LARYYSVGALQPISA
+2218 LARYYSVGAVQPISA
-2233 TQIANLNPGVS
+2233 TQIANLNPNVS
-2244 AAGGVALFV
+2244 VASGVALFI
-2253 PALTYVVDA
+2253 PALSYAVDPA
-2262 SLAPGNSL
+2262 LAPGNRL
-2270 QSLAS
+2270 QSLAD
-2275 YYGLD
+2275 YYSLD
-2280 LDALAVSAAQVTGL
+2280 LDAVAVGAARVAGL
-2294 FSVGSSLSIDT
+2294 FASASRLNIDT
-2305 QTFDLQAVFKQGNAA
+2305 RTFDLQAVFNQGNAA
-2320 FSVLRNNP
+2320 FSVLRDNP

-2334 SLDPDGYASAYLY
+2334 STDPDGYASAYLY

-2363 SASELALPFGPQRP
+2363 SASDLALPFGPQRP
-2377 DSGVDSPEA
+2377 DSGADPEAA
-2386 QAHRQAMRD
+2386 QAHRLAMRD
-2395 PQSRARAL
+2395 PQSRRDAL
-2403 DALAEDS
+2403 DALAQDS

-2424 TSNAAPVPA
+2424 TTNAAPLPDK
-2433 RPGLPSAADNPY
+2433 PGLPAAADNPY

-2470 QAPTPGYPGSLNHP
+2470 TQPPAGYTGSLNHP
-2484 PLPLRYCDRLI
+2484 PLPLRYSDRLI

-2502 TRSFYTYE
+2502 TRSFYTY
-2510 AVAGGAQ
+2510 AAADGGAQ

-2523 LDTSSYDPAG
+2523 LDTSSYDPASG
-2533 GDNVKEQAK
+2533 TDIKVQAA
-2542 KDLGMFN
+2542 KDLEMFS

-2556 QSYKDLQLPW
+2556 QSYKDLKLPW

-2588 DDSQAQPLLDYVNEV
+2588 DDSQAQPLLDYVNGV
-2603 ILYLAQVV
+2603 ILYLGQVV
-2611 QGTRPAAPATVQLK
+2611 QGVAAKPPATVELK
-2625 LAVDIDALAPGSILP
+2625 LSVDIDGLAAGSILP

-2669 TLLPVPDA
+2669 TLLPVPDPLA
-2677 LSASTSGYSQFARAF
+2677 ASTSGYSQFAAAF
-2692 EALFQRA
+2692 EALFQRP

-2714 STPDGRSQ
+2714 STPDG
-2722 TLWAARFAL
+2722 
-2731 GDGNDGIRYRI
+2731 
-2742 DPAPGYFAAQPIAR
+2742 
-2756 SLTSDSVQIYPN
+2756 
-2768 YQPDQPFPSGD
+2768 
-2779 PVTLTLTGVDQ
+2779 
-2790 NLWFET
+2790 
-2796 ALKAIDGFLAPTY
+2796 
-2809 APSVFLLDTLLG
+2809 
-2821 SKDPLKDGNLG
+2821 
-2832 KILSAKQTLAD
+2832 
-2843 AIASTIKPV
+2843 
-2852 LSAGPQDGPARAAAG
+2852 
-2867 EKLRQTLL
+2867 
-2875 NQLYSAYSTTA
+2875 
-2886 IVGFSVQG
+2886 
-2894 SATGEPLSLYGQ
+2894 
-2906 PTVASAAKV
+2906 
-2915 AGNSEAPE
+2915 
-2923 AGNDNYAF
+2923 
-2931 GSGRIGLPDAPGES
+2931 
-2945 ALAFVFNSRNEAARS
+2945 
-2960 YVPLDLE
+2960 
-2967 LQISHLEHDVRNVP
+2967 
-2981 GISGYTQS
+2981 
-2989 NWISLIS
+2989 
-2996 GPLRVPLADG
+2996 
-3006 QTLNLPVLLRALPEP
+3006 
-3021 PTIQGQTATAWAQ
+3021 
-3034 VPQQVSDLSKWTYAF
+3034 
-3049 DSLVR
+3049 
-3054 GTAQDSLNV
+3054 
-3063 AIALNTPTVDAALRS
+3063 
-3078 VDKSLVTALAQFVSV
+3078 
-3093 YPSIEVAMQ
+3093 
-3102 DNLSAINFG
+3102 
-3111 EPTAVQIAAAQ
+3111 
-3122 QAVEAFVYIV
+3122 
-3132 QQVTEAYD
+3132 
-3140 AWARPLLRS
+3140 
-3149 AAAFVAPQAL
+3149 
-3159 TCSFSQVLAPVTV
+3159 
-3172 DGQERAETLLLDVSI
+3172 
-3187 NQVAASYDP
+3187 
-3196 ASGQISATL
+3196 
-3205 PEFGKVS
+3205 
-3212 LPVPL
+3212 
-3217 VQIAPQ
+3217 
-3223 QYDAVSVVDPS
+3223 
-3234 NPGLIAYRYRLKGS
+3234 
-3248 QPAVWLDYADALLID
+3248 
-3263 ERRTSL
+3263 
-3269 PALNVFDHQNAWAS
+3269 
-3283 LSVERNR
+3283 
-3290 ILFPAAD
+3290 
-3297 IGTLQ
+3297 
-3302 TNALFRF
+3302 
-3309 STPVV
+3309 
-3314 RFVESISPHISQG
+3314 
-3327 TFSLDNL
+3327 
-3334 QVPNASLDD
+3334 
-3343 YLEVFFAALGEGSNG
+3343 
-3358 TTVQV
+3358 
-3363 GMEGRYSY
+3363 
-3371 EVAAPGVVARTVL
+3371 
-3384 PAALLLP
+3384 
-3391 VATSLNSPPAFTS
+3391 
-3404 AFSQAIDRWRLA
+3404 
-3416 EQVTLQGNARVD
+3416 
-3428 LTLRAFSADDP
+3428 
-3439 AQLARGAVAAD
+3439 
-3450 NQPPLLS
+3450 
-3457 IETLWVSAS
+3457 
-3466 KVPPEQGGA
+3466 